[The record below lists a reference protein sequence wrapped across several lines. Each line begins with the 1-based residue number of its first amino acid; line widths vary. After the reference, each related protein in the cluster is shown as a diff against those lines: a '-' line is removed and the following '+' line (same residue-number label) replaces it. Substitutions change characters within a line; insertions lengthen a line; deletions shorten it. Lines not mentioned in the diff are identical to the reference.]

1 MDAIKKIKSFE
12 QFLSEKI
19 NSEEVA
25 EAAEVEK
32 VEESVEVTEVA
43 EIAENEI
50 KKEPNEMLV
59 SITKTVV
66 VDNDEKNVWDIHED
80 FMKEVMEITENAE
93 GFVFTGD
100 GFDRKNNDDEG
111 GFEMTSNIKFLYNA
125 PESDEKD
132 LKSMFRNLSGDV
144 DIQISEVEVE

>member
-50 KKEPNEMLV
+50 EKEPNEMLV

-93 GFVFTGD
+93 GFVFAGD
-100 GFDRKNNDDEG
+100 GFDRKNNDEG